1 MKKIYLAV
9 ICLLCITTVFAQRPA
24 PSKSFFITGKVID
37 KDTKEP
43 LEYATV
49 VFKNLKNKKISGGIT
64 NAKGLF
70 NVKISQGNYD
80 ISVEFIS
87 FKTVH
92 FKNRTINKN
101 LNLGTVILSEDGQV
115 LDEVNIIPEKSTVDI
130 RLDKKIY
137 HVGKDMT
144 VKGGNVSDVLDNVPS
159 VSVDVEGNVS
169 LRGSENVRILI
180 DGKPSALVG
189 LDGTSALRQLPA
201 DAIERVEVITSPS
214 ARYDA
219 EGTAGIL
226 NIILRKGKITGFNGS
241 INPTIGN
248 PAQYGLSTNLNYRTK
263 KFNIFTNT
271 GYNYRNGPGNSSN
284 DVTYFDKEANDPTR
298 EITGYLNEQRNYD
311 RLRKGLNTSFGLE
324 YYLTERSSLLGNI
337 VYRKSD
343 GTNNST
349 NDVTSFDVNK
359 TLTETRNRLEKE
371 ESNSTTTQYSL
382 NYTNKFN
389 DIGHKLTV
397 DLQYSKSKQDEFS
410 NIFENNVFVEDNS
423 TVQSSSSK
431 LIQID
436 YVYPFGEGSQLEFG
450 FKNDLESRNSDFIVN
465 TSGVNPSDIL
475 VFKQNISAIYGQYG
489 KKIKKFSYL
498 LGLRGEFTNI
508 DIDLLNSQKSDKKE
522 YSQFFPTLNIGYEL
536 TDDESITI
544 GVSKRLRRPRSWF
557 LNPFPS
563 RTSETNIFVGNID
576 LDPTFTTAYDIGYL
590 KKWSK
595 ITLNSSIYFQHS
607 TGIFQFVNQENGD
620 IVNGVPVIIRSPVNL
635 SSQDRYGIEFTTNY
649 KVSKK
654 VNLSGSFNYFGFET
668 VGEHNGID
676 FGNKDASWSTRFNA
690 RVTLP
695 AKIQWQ
701 TRLSYRGAQNNA
713 QSTRKGIFSANL
725 AFSKDL
731 MKDNGTM
738 VLNISDVLNSRKRQ
752 GTSYTT
758 FSETYGEFQWRQRQ
772 ISLSF
777 VYRFNQKKNQRQRRP
792 QQNQEFEGGEG
803 FGK

>member
-1 MKKIYLAV
+1 MRKIT
-9 ICLLCITTVFAQRPA
+9 LLTIFLCCISTVFAQKSRPGKTF
-24 PSKSFFITGKVID
+24 SISGKVID

-49 VFKNLKNKKISGGIT
+49 VLKNLKNKKISGGIT
-64 NAKGLF
+64 NTKGVF
-70 NVKISQGNYD
+70 NVRIPKGSYD

-87 FKTVH
+87 FKTIN
-92 FKNRTINKN
+92 FKNRNIDNN
-101 LNLGTVILSEDGQV
+101 LNLGTILLSEDGEV

-137 HVGKDMT
+137 NVGKDMT
-144 VKGGNVSDVLDNVPS
+144 VKGGNVADVLDNVPS

-248 PAQYGLSTNLNYRTK
+248 PNQYGISTNLNYRTK
-263 KFNIFTNT
+263 KYNLFTNT
-271 GYNYRNGPGNSSN
+271 GYNYRNGPGNSFN
-284 DVTYFDKEANDPTR
+284 DVTYFDKPNTDPTR
-298 EITGYLNEQRNYD
+298 VITGFLKEKRNYD
-311 RLRKGLNTSFGLE
+311 RLRKGFNTSFGLE
-324 YYLTERSSLLGNI
+324 YYLTERSSILGNI
-337 VYRKSD
+337 VYRKSN
-343 GTNNST
+343 GTNSST
-349 NDVTSFDVNK
+349 NDVTIFDANK
-359 TLTETRNRLEKE
+359 TLTETRNRLENE
-371 ESNSTTTQYSL
+371 DSNSTTTQYSL

-389 DIGHKLTV
+389 DTGHKLTV

-410 NIFENNVFVEDNS
+410 NIFENTIFVENNS

-431 LIQID
+431 LFQID
-436 YVYPFGEGSQLEFG
+436 YVYPYGEGSQLEFG
-450 FKNDLESRNSDFIVN
+450 FKNDLDSRNSDFIVN
-465 TSGVNPSDIL
+465 TTGANPSDVL
-475 VFKQNISAIYGQYG
+475 VFKQNITSVYGQYG
-489 KKIKKFSYL
+489 KKINKFSYL
-498 LGLRGEFTNI
+498 IGLRSEFTNI
-508 DIDLLNSQKSDKKE
+508 DIDLINSQKSDKKK
-522 YSQFFPTLNIGYEL
+522 YSQIFPTLNIGYEL
-536 TDDESITI
+536 TDDESITF

-595 ITLNSSIYFQHS
+595 ITFNSSVYYQHS
-607 TGIFQFVNQENGD
+607 TGVMQFVNNESGD
-620 IVNGVPVIIRSPVNL
+620 FVNGIPVIIRSPVNL
-635 SSQDRYGIEFTTNY
+635 SSQDRYGLEFTTNY
-649 KVSKK
+649 RVSKK
-654 VNLSGSFNYFGFET
+654 INFSGSFNFFKFET
-668 VGEHNGID
+668 IGEYNGID
-676 FGNKDASWSTRFNA
+676 FGNKDSSWSTRFNA

-701 TRLSYRGAQNNA
+701 TRLSYRGSQNNA

-731 MKDNGTM
+731 LKDNGTM

-752 GTSYTT
+752 GTSYTPN
-758 FSETYGEFQWRQRQ
+758 SETYGEFQWRQRQ

-792 QQNQEFEGGEG
+792 QQNQDFEGGEG